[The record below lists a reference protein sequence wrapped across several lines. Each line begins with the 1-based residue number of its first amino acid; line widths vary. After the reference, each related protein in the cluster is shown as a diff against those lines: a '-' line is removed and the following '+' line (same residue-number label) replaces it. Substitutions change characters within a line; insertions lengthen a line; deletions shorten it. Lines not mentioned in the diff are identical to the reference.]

1 MDKKLLEKPENYYNR
16 EMSCL
21 QFNYRILNEAKDK
34 SIPLFERL
42 NFLSI
47 TESNLSEFFISD
59 RSGTRRCKEEGHCRI
74 DAAGAARS
82 DYS

>member
-16 EMSCL
+16 EMSWL

-42 NFLSI
+42 NFLS
-47 TESNLSEFFISD
+47 ISD

>member
-16 EMSCL
+16 EMSWL

-47 TESNLSEFFISD
+47 TESNLSEFFMVRVLSIEKVHIYNIPSMTSD
-59 RSGTRRCKEEGHCRI
+59 KIIR
-74 DAAGAARS
+74 
-82 DYS
+82 

>member
-16 EMSCL
+16 EMSWL

-47 TESNLSEFFISD
+47 TYISCQH
-59 RSGTRRCKEEGHCRI
+59 RPCREPW
-74 DAAGAARS
+74 
-82 DYS
+82 